1 MAAMAASQRGAQVAL
16 VSRAP
21 GATALYAG
29 GMEIAADLREMR
41 ALAGAQPYHPF
52 VRLGIN
58 DFEVV
63 TLLDEAC
70 YHVQTTLGR
79 VGLRIAGSWRTT
91 GWYADVHGG
100 VRPAQL
106 VPESVQPGELSGL
119 QGKRVAV
126 LGISAVGDYD
136 AGATAAALS
145 EAGVLARPVMAAMDL
160 PPSASLTDLVG
171 RRAPEVE
178 DFVDAVAY
186 PPGMA
191 GLPDN

>member
-91 GWYADVHGG
+91 GWYADGQGG
-100 VRPAQL
+100 VRPAKL
-106 VPESVQPGELSGL
+106 VPWSVHRGEFSGL
-119 QGKRVAV
+119 QGKRV
-126 LGISAVGDYD
+126 
-136 AGATAAALS
+136 
-145 EAGVLARPVMAAMDL
+145 GVLA
-160 PPSASLTDLVG
+160 TCG
-171 RRAPEVE
+171 R
-178 DFVDAVAY
+178 
-186 PPGMA
+186 G
-191 GLPDN
+191 G